1 MTVLRAERHLA
12 LAMGI
17 LFSSGVSI
25 AAEMT
30 IMKEDYGQFH
40 YKTDRLGQPQS
51 ADATD
56 VTTRRVRQILDRV
69 DVDYRIQLRTW
80 PISYRRASNRSDY
93 GIFPLEKTPDQ
104 MNTFEF
110 VGPLATY
117 NWVVYTRPN
126 SDLRIDSLKDLE
138 GLDIGGYQNSSF
150 TRYLTEQGIE
160 VDELPF
166 DALNLKKLTLGYI
179 DAWVTYN
186 VNAES
191 IAREAQYPMPRAAWV
206 VKSVDVYLG
215 INRETDTDL
224 LSAIVNASSG
234 PLVRSTD

>member
-1 MTVLRAERHLA
+1 MIVFRKNRHLTLSLGA
-12 LAMGI
+12 LLVCGACT
-17 LFSSGVSI
+17 
-25 AAEMT
+25 AAELT

-40 YKTDRLGQPQS
+40 YKTDRLGQSPLS
-51 ADATD
+51 DASD
-56 VTTRRVRQILDRV
+56 AVTQRVRQILDFV
-69 DVDYRIQLRTW
+69 GVDYRIQLRTW

-93 GIFPLEKTPDQ
+93 GIFPIEKTPEQ
-104 MNTFEF
+104 MNTFAF

-126 SDLRIDSLKDLE
+126 SELSINSLKDLE

-160 VDELPF
+160 VDELPY

-179 DAWVTYN
+179 DAWVTYD

-191 IAREAQYPMPRAAWV
+191 IAHEAQYPMPRAAWV

-215 INRETDTDL
+215 INRKTDVDL
-224 LSAIVNASSG
+224 LGAIVDASG
-234 PLVRSTD
+234 R

>member
-1 MTVLRAERHLA
+1 MSILRTQRRLA
-12 LAMGI
+12 LGI
-17 LFSSGVSI
+17 STLFACGVGA
-25 AAEMT
+25 AAEFT
-30 IMKEDYGQFH
+30 VMKEDYGQFH
-40 YKTDRLGQPQS
+40 YKTDRLGQVQS
-51 ADATD
+51 ADTSDAT
-56 VTTRRVRQILDRV
+56 TERVRQILDRV

-80 PISYRRASNRSDY
+80 PISYRRATNRSDY
-93 GIFPLEKTPDQ
+93 GIFPLEKTPEQ
-104 MNTFEF
+104 LNTFEF

-126 SDLRIDSLKDLE
+126 SDLRIDNLKDLE

-160 VDELPF
+160 VDELPY

-191 IAREAQYPMPRAAWV
+191 IAREAQYPMPKAAWV

-215 INRETDTDL
+215 INRETDRDL
-224 LSAIVNASSG
+224 LGSIVDASRG
-234 PLVRSTD
+234 PFDRSSE